1 MRRTVVLT
9 VTGWL
14 AAAVV
19 ATVTG
24 IAVVTL
30 IARLL
35 IGPPADDPLSQD
47 DVTGAL
53 ATSPPPPV
61 AGVAVEETPSP
72 SPSSASPSPS
82 AKKPE
87 PEPSRRGK
95 DPEPEPEPSDS
106 PSPDKTAPKPRTRA
120 LNTPGGTVVA
130 RCAGTRVTLLSWS
143 PAQGYAVE
151 DVDPGPAKQAT
162 VTFERRS
169 NEVQAK
175 VTCVEGRPF
184 IRVDFE

>member
-14 AAAVV
+14 AAAIV

-47 DVTGAL
+47 DVAGAL
-53 ATSPPPPV
+53 ATSPSPTV

-72 SPSSASPSPS
+72 SPSTASPSPS
-82 AKKPE
+82 PKKPRPEPERRTRSPE
-87 PEPSRRGK
+87 PEPT
-95 DPEPEPEPSDS
+95 PSDS
-106 PSPDKTAPKPRTRA
+106 PSPDKAPKPRTRA

-143 PAQGYAVE
+143 PAQGYAVD

-162 VTFERRS
+162 VTFERSRS
-169 NEVQAK
+169 EVQAK